1 MISRMD
7 TLTSKTTSDIR
18 RQITG
23 KLLGRDAPCDGG
35 GSTPSHDHLVHA
47 AIRVLQLSWL
57 IMHTD
62 SIGGSI

>member
-23 KLLGRDAPCDGG
+23 KLLRRDAPCDGG
-35 GSTPSHDHLVHA
+35 GSTPSHGYLVHA
-47 AIRVLQLSWL
+47 AVLVLQLL
-57 IMHTD
+57 AC
-62 SIGGSI
+62 